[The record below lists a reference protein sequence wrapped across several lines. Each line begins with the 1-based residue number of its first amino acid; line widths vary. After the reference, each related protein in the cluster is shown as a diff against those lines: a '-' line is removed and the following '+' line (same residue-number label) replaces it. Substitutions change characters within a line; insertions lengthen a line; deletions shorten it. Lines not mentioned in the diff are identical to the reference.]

1 MRPLRITSPARYC
14 TAHLSFSPPLPV
26 LSAFTNSLKIPELR
40 SRIFY
45 TLALLFV
52 ARVGALIPLPGI
64 DPHPLQEF
72 FRQQAGTTGGAM
84 VGLYSMFTGGG
95 LLRGA
100 VCALGIMPYIS
111 ASIIFQLM
119 TAVVPMLS
127 RLQQEGDVGRQKLTQ
142 YTRYATLLIC
152 IIQGTLLVLA
162 LEHPSRLLGNSFDE
176 NVYGSIIIVSR
187 GWFLVTSVIF
197 MTAGTLLLMWLGEQI
212 TQRGIGNGV
221 SLLITVGILAGI
233 PNAAMQT
240 YRLFF
245 APVGVKSLGLPQ
257 AIVMILLFV
266 LVTMGIIMVVQGQ
279 RKIPVQYAKRVVG
292 NKVMGGQS
300 SFLPLKVNYSGV
312 MPVIFASAILL
323 FPQQIFS
330 QLGAA
335 MNWKWMIDFSSN
347 LLRGHWTYYSGYTV
361 LILFFS
367 YFWVSVMFKPIQIAD
382 DLKKYGGYI
391 PGVRPGEPTAN
402 FLDFIMTRMTLAGAI
417 FLTVIAVMP
426 DVLLYE
432 LNVPQ
437 PVAVFFGGTG
447 MLITVGVI
455 LDTMRQIETFLLQRH
470 YDGFLK
476 KGRIRAR
483 NPSAAAAIG
492 DAADMKTVGRLWL
505 VLGLIFLVGIV
516 AWVLKYLQSH

>member
-1 MRPLRITSPARYC
+1 M
-14 TAHLSFSPPLPV
+14 

-52 ARVGALIPLPGI
+52 ARVGAHIPLPGL
-64 DPHPLQEF
+64 DPRPLQAF
-72 FRQQAGTTGGAM
+72 FSSTTNGAAGAL
-84 VGLYSMFTGGG
+84 VGLYNMFTGGA
-95 LLRGA
+95 LVKGA

-119 TAVVPMLS
+119 TAVVPALS

-142 YTRYATLLIC
+142 YTRYATVLIC
-152 IIQGTLLVLA
+152 LVQGTLLILA
-162 LEHPSRLLGNSFDE
+162 LENPGRLFPGYDVNQFGEIVILGKT
-176 NVYGSIIIVSR
+176 
-187 GWFLVTSVIF
+187 WFLVTAVVF

-221 SLLITVGILAGI
+221 SLLITVGILADI
-233 PNAAMQT
+233 PGASAALWQ
-240 YRLFF
+240 LID
-245 APVGVKSLGLPQ
+245 APADVDGVSMFEL
-257 AIVMILLFV
+257 AIMLVLFV
-266 LVTMGIIMVVQGQ
+266 AVTMGIIAVVQAQ

-292 NKVMGGQS
+292 NRVMGGQS

-323 FPQQIFS
+323 FPQQILS

-335 MNWKWMIDFSSN
+335 FDWKFLVEFSNN
-347 LLRGHWTYYSGYTV
+347 LLRGHWVYYTAMTV

-391 PGVRPGEPTAN
+391 PGVRPGAPTAQ
-402 FLDFIMTRMTLAGAI
+402 FLDFIMTRLTLAGAV

-426 DVLLYE
+426 DVLLFE

-437 PVAVFFGGTG
+437 RIAVFFGGTG

-455 LDTMRQIETFLLQRH
+455 LDTMRQVETFLLQRH

-476 KGRIRAR
+476 KGRVRAR
-483 NPSAAAAIG
+483 SNVSSAIG
-492 DAADMKTVGRLWL
+492 EAADMKTVGRLWI
-505 VLGLIFLVGIV
+505 VLGAILLVGIA
-516 AWVLKYLQSH
+516 AWVTKYLQSA

>member
-1 MRPLRITSPARYC
+1 M
-14 TAHLSFSPPLPV
+14 F
-26 LSAFTNSLKIPELR
+26 SAFANSLKIPELR

-45 TLALLFV
+45 TLSLLFV
-52 ARVGALIPLPGI
+52 ARVGAHIPLPGS
-64 DPHPLQEF
+64 DPHALEEF
-72 FRQQAGTTGGAM
+72 ARQQGGSGGGALL
-84 VGLYSMFTGGG
+84 GLYNMFTGGA
-95 LLRGA
+95 LTRCA

-119 TAVVPMLS
+119 TAVVPALS
-127 RLQQEGDVGRQKLTQ
+127 RLQQEGDVGRQKITQ
-142 YTRYATLLIC
+142 YTRYATVLIC
-152 IIQGTLLVLA
+152 LVQGTLTLLA
-162 LEHPSRLLGNSFDE
+162 LENPAKLFPGYDLATYGNI
-176 NVYGSIIIVSR
+176 VIIGR
-187 GWFLVTSVIF
+187 TGFLVTSVIYL
-197 MTAGTLLLMWLGEQI
+197 TAGTMLMMWLGEQI

-221 SLLITVGILAGI
+221 SLLITVGILATLPG
-233 PNAAMQT
+233 AAAQT
-240 YRLFF
+240 YQFFFGPIGTNSGHGVLLAVAMVLLFF
-245 APVGVKSLGLPQ
+245 
-257 AIVMILLFV
+257 MT
-266 LVTMGIIMVVQGQ
+266 TMCIIMVVQGQ

-312 MPVIFASAILL
+312 MPVIFAQAILL
-323 FPQQIFS
+323 FPQQIMS

-335 MNWKWMIDFSSN
+335 FNLRFLSEFSQN
-347 LLRGHWTYYSGYTV
+347 LLRGHWTYYTGNAL

-391 PGVRPGEPTAN
+391 PGVRPGEPTAQ
-402 FLDFIMTRMTLAGAI
+402 FLDFIMTRLTLAGAI

-426 DVLLYE
+426 DILLFE
-432 LNVPQ
+432 LNVP
-437 PVAVFFGGTG
+437 PRIAYFFGGTG

-483 NPSAAAAIG
+483 SANAQAGAIG
-492 DAADMKTVGRLWL
+492 DALDMKAVGKLCL
-505 VLGLIFLVGIV
+505 AVGSIFLFGIV
-516 AWVLKYLQSH
+516 IWASRRWLGR

>member
-1 MRPLRITSPARYC
+1 M
-14 TAHLSFSPPLPV
+14 F
-26 LSAFTNSLKIPELR
+26 SAFTNSLKIPELR

-45 TLALLFV
+45 TLSLLFV
-52 ARVGALIPLPGI
+52 ARVGAHIPLPGI
-64 DPHPLQEF
+64 DPAPLQKF
-72 FRQQAGTTGGAM
+72 FAEQAGGTGGAL
-84 VGLYSMFTGGG
+84 VGLYNMFTGGA
-95 LLRGA
+95 LVKGA
-100 VCALGIMPYIS
+100 IFALGIMPYIS

-119 TAVVPMLS
+119 TAVVPALS

-142 YTRYATLLIC
+142 YMRYATVIIC
-152 IIQGTLLVLA
+152 LVQGTLLIWA
-162 LEHPSRLLGNSFDE
+162 LEQPARLFPGYDE
-176 NVYGSIIIVSR
+176 NVYGAIVVVDKL
-187 GWFLVTSVIF
+187 GFLITSVIF
-197 MTAGTLLLMWLGEQI
+197 MTAGTMLLMWLGEQI

-221 SLLITVGILAGI
+221 SLLITVGILADI
-233 PNAAMQT
+233 PNAAVAT
-240 YRLFF
+240 YNLFF
-245 APVGVKSLGLPQ
+245 RPVGTGQSLGLP
-257 AIVMILLFV
+257 AAVVMGVLFV
-266 LVTMGIIMVVQGQ
+266 AVTMGIIMVVQGQ

-335 MNWKWMIDFSSN
+335 FDIKFLREISQN
-347 LLRGHWTYYSGYTV
+347 LLRGHWSYYLIDTV
-361 LILFFS
+361 LIMFFS

-391 PGVRPGEPTAN
+391 PGVRPGEPTAQ
-402 FLDFIMTRMTLAGAI
+402 FLDFIMTRLTLAGAI

-426 DVLLYE
+426 DVLLFE

-437 PVAVFFGGTG
+437 RIAIFFGGTG

-483 NPSAAAAIG
+483 SANPQGMTG
-492 DAADMKTVGRLWL
+492 DALNSDAIMKLAL
-505 VLGLIFLVGIV
+505 PMLGLLLLGVGIAAYRHFV
-516 AWVLKYLQSH
+516 K

>member
-1 MRPLRITSPARYC
+1 M
-14 TAHLSFSPPLPV
+14 F
-26 LSAFTNSLKIPELR
+26 SAFTNSLKIPELR

-45 TLALLFV
+45 TLSLLFV
-52 ARVGALIPLPGI
+52 ARVGAHIPLPGI
-64 DPHPLQEF
+64 DPAPLQKF
-72 FRQQAGTTGGAM
+72 FAEQAGGTGGAL
-84 VGLYSMFTGGG
+84 VGLYNMFTGGA
-95 LLRGA
+95 LVKGA
-100 VCALGIMPYIS
+100 VFALGIMPYIS

-119 TAVVPMLS
+119 TAVVPALS

-142 YTRYATLLIC
+142 YMRYATVLIC
-152 IIQGTLLVLA
+152 LVQGTLLIWA
-162 LEHPSRLLGNSFDE
+162 LEAPARLFPGYDE
-176 NVYGSIIIVSR
+176 NVYGPIVVV
-187 GWFLVTSVIF
+187 GKVGFLITSVIF
-197 MTAGTLLLMWLGEQI
+197 MTAGTMLLMWLGEQI

-221 SLLITVGILAGI
+221 SLLITVGILADI
-233 PNAAMQT
+233 PNAAVAT
-240 YRLFF
+240 YNLFF
-245 APVGVKSLGLPQ
+245 RPIGTGQSLGLPQ
-257 AIVMILLFV
+257 AVVMVVLFV
-266 LVTMGIIMVVQGQ
+266 AVTMGIIMVVQGQ

-330 QLGAA
+330 QVGAA
-335 MNWKWMIDFSSN
+335 FNIKFLSEISQN
-347 LLRGHWTYYSGYTV
+347 LLRGHWSYYLIDTV
-361 LILFFS
+361 LIMFFS

-391 PGVRPGEPTAN
+391 PGVRPGEPTAQ
-402 FLDFIMTRMTLAGAI
+402 FLDFIMTRLTLAGAI
-417 FLTVIAVMP
+417 FLTIIAVMP
-426 DVLLYE
+426 DVLLFE

-437 PVAVFFGGTG
+437 RIAVFFGGTG

-483 NPSAAAAIG
+483 SANPQGMTG
-492 DAADMKTVGRLWL
+492 DALSSEAIMKLAL
-505 VLGLIFLVGIV
+505 PMLGLLLLGVGI
-516 AWVLKYLQSH
+516 AAYRHFLK

>member
-1 MRPLRITSPARYC
+1 M
-14 TAHLSFSPPLPV
+14 F
-26 LSAFTNSLKIPELR
+26 SAFTNSLKIPELR

-45 TLALLFV
+45 TLSLLFV
-52 ARVGALIPLPGI
+52 ARVAAHIPLPGI
-64 DPHPLQEF
+64 DPHPLQRF
-72 FRQQAGTTGGAM
+72 FADQTAAGSGAL
-84 VGLYSMFTGGG
+84 VGLYNMFTGGA
-95 LLRGA
+95 LVKGA
-100 VCALGIMPYIS
+100 IGALGIMPYIS

-119 TAVVPMLS
+119 TAVVPALS

-142 YTRYATLLIC
+142 YTRYATVLIC
-152 IIQGTLLVLA
+152 LIQGTLLILA
-162 LEHPSRLLGNSFDE
+162 LENPGRLFPGYDINLYGNIVITGKVSFL
-176 NVYGSIIIVSR
+176 I
-187 GWFLVTSVIF
+187 TSVVF
-197 MTAGTLLLMWLGEQI
+197 MTAGTMLLMWLGEQI

-221 SLLITVGILAGI
+221 SLLITVGILADI
-233 PNAAMQT
+233 PGAAAAT
-240 YRLFF
+240 YQLFF
-245 APVGVKSLGLPQ
+245 APVGVARLGLPQ
-257 AIVMILLFV
+257 GIVMGLLFI

-330 QLGAA
+330 QIGAA
-335 MNWKWMIDFSSN
+335 FNIKFLVEFADN
-347 LLRGHWTYYSGYTV
+347 LLRGHWTYYAIYTS

-391 PGVRPGEPTAN
+391 PGVRPGEPTAQ
-402 FLDFIMTRMTLAGAI
+402 FLDFIMTRLTLAGAV
-417 FLTVIAVMP
+417 FLTIIAVMP
-426 DVLLYE
+426 DFLLFE

-437 PVAVFFGGTG
+437 RIAIFFGGTG
-447 MLITVGVI
+447 MLITVGVV
-455 LDTMRQIETFLLQRH
+455 LDTMKQIETFLLQRH

-483 NPSAAAAIG
+483 SSNPTGMTG
-492 DAADMKTVGRLWL
+492 DALSTEAVMKIALPML
-505 VLGLIFLVGIV
+505 IIFLIGLV
-516 AWVLKYLQSH
+516 AWGIRHFAL